1 MVQLIFDGT
10 TWQVMSNIGPQG
22 PIGPAGP
29 AGLAGTPTLNIV
41 TTTTQTAIAYNQY
54 VLTNVAVSTLTLP
67 ASPTAGDIVW
77 VTVGNALTTNIM
89 ARNGSNKIMGIA
101 EDMIMN
107 NANANYQMRYINA
120 TLGWRIM

>member
-22 PIGPAGP
+22 PIGPIGP
-29 AGLAGTPTLNIV
+29 QGLAGTPDLNIV
-41 TTTTQTAIAYNQY
+41 TTTTQTAVAYNQY

-67 ASPTAGDIVW
+67 ASPAAGDIVW
-77 VTVGNALTTNIM
+77 ATPGNGLLTNIL
-89 ARNGSNKIMGIA
+89 ARNGNNIMGTA
-101 EDMIMN
+101 EDMILD